1 MESLVHTPAEHADL
15 PFGPRRSSRGS
26 VRDAGWE
33 CDELGTFRGLIPDGA
48 PKFSWLRPSV
58 LWESRND
65 VLARL
70 FADPSNEI
78 RRRWVASQRDRGVAP
93 VFRID
98 RTDLAGTDFSFL
110 IIGDPGEGDM
120 SQFAVV
126 PALNLVGANSAF
138 AVLCSDVVY
147 PTGIGDDYGRKFF
160 QPYQAYPAPMYAVP
174 GNHDWYDGLGGF
186 MRIFCDAPAL
196 PKETPR
202 PGSRWFGRTRLRDWF
217 WAPTR
222 LVDETALTTARGLRG
237 GPRQLGT
244 QPGPYWVLDAGPLR
258 IVGIDTGIIGGIDAD
273 QGAWLREVSADPRPK
288 ILVTGK
294 PIYARNR
301 YDPCPLEGGGA
312 VDDIVRDPANGYLA
326 VIGGD
331 IHNYQ
336 RYPVRVGDRMIQYI
350 VAGGGGAFM
359 HATHT
364 IPRIS
369 VGGVNEDEFKCY
381 PLRGDSLSFYSKLY
395 DKRLRLGGRLVI
407 EPDQAAAYMASR
419 VGNLTPRIGNR
430 DVTVRRSTRIKA
442 AILSGLPVERYF
454 QQYFSEFSD
463 WDTPPF
469 FKSFLEIS
477 VSSTALRIRCFAA
490 TGCLVHELDPPV
502 EDDFTIALPGAGPG

>member
-1 MESLVHTPAEHADL
+1 METVLHPPTEHADL

-33 CDELGTFRGLIPDGA
+33 CDELGMFRELIPAGA
-48 PKFSWLRPSV
+48 ARFSWLRPSV

-65 VLARL
+65 ILARL
-70 FADPSNEI
+70 FDDPSNEI
-78 RRRWVASQRDRGVAP
+78 RRRWVAGQRARGVDP
-93 VFRID
+93 QFRID

-110 IIGDPGEGDM
+110 LIGDPGEGDM

-126 PALNLVGANSAF
+126 PGINRVGAGSAF

-160 QPYQAYPAPMYAVP
+160 QPYQAYPAPIYAVP

-196 PKETPR
+196 PKEPKRPR
-202 PGSRWFGRTRLRDWF
+202 PRWFARTRLRERF
-217 WAPTR
+217 WAATR
-222 LVDETALTTARGLRG
+222 LVDETALTTARALRG
-237 GPRQLGT
+237 GPKQLAT
-244 QPGPYWVLDAGPLR
+244 QPGSYWVLDAGPLR
-258 IVGIDTGIIGGIDAD
+258 VVGIDTGIIGGIDAD
-273 QGAWLREVSADPRPK
+273 QGAWLREVSADPKPK

-301 YDPCPLEGGGA
+301 YDPCPIEGGGT
-312 VDDIVRDPANGYLA
+312 VDDIVRDQANGYLA
-326 VIGGD
+326 AIGGD

-395 DKRLRLGGRLVI
+395 DKRLRLRGRLVI
-407 EPDQAAAYMASR
+407 EPDQAAAYMARR

-502 EDDFTIALPGAGPG
+502 EDDVTIALPGAGPG